1 VRYLKTS
8 LGIVRKTQN
17 KEVEMNVFIESKDK
31 VLLFIIKRKLKR
43 AKRAENEMFT
53 KVLKL
58 WR

>member
-1 VRYLKTS
+1 MRYLKSALT
-8 LGIVRKTQN
+8 IARKTQN
-17 KEVEMNVFIESKDK
+17 KEVKMNIFIESKDK